1 MNYSD
6 TINIGIGAALTL
18 IGSFSNQILTKKAQN
33 KALANSF
40 KGEISALISIIDKR
54 NYLSQLEKTIKKIE
68 STNKPEP
75 YYFHVSQEYFQ
86 VYKSNC
92 DKIGVLK
99 NPLPEKISQFYT
111 YANAVIE
118 DTLVLKQLQYDKL
131 ISSEHIRNLIEYY
144 QEYYSVFKITY
155 DLGEEIIKLIDEKYN

>member
-1 MNYSD
+1 MKMNYSD
-6 TINIGIGAALTL
+6 TINIGFGAMLGVGASLVTQ
-18 IGSFSNQILTKKAQN
+18 FVTQKTQN

-40 KGEISALISIIDKR
+40 KGKISALISIIDKR
-54 NYLSQLEKTIKKIE
+54 NYLSQLEEIIKHIK

-75 YYFHVSQEYFQ
+75 YYFHVSQ
-86 VYKSNC
+86 
-92 DKIGVLK
+92 
-99 NPLPEKISQFYT
+99 
-111 YANAVIE
+111 